1 MQQHRDRQRAGNAA
15 VRLASALT
23 LLLLA
28 FVLLPALAAAP
39 GGAKANPRLESLQID
54 IWPEYDR
61 PAALVILR
69 AELAKDVA
77 LPAAVT
83 LRLPASS
90 GGPAAV
96 AYAKADKDGLLN
108 LKYDRVDAK
117 DFVTLRFSVPERSF
131 HVEFYDPISSGTSER
146 KYRFVWPGDLP
157 ADRVNVLVQEPAQSS
172 DFSVQ
177 PDLKDVSTGPDGLRY
192 RSAQLGALNSGKA
205 FPIEIRY
212 IKNDT
217 RTSAE
222 ILKPSG
228 APAAATPEPATAPQ
242 RADSTQLLLALGVV
256 LPLLLAALTGYLW
269 WRQRPRRSAERSG
282 GGAGFCTKCGNPVA
296 GGDRFCSKCGA
307 AIG

>member
-1 MQQHRDRQRAGNAA
+1 MQHGGGQRAENAA
-15 VRLASALT
+15 LRLASGTLT
-23 LLLLA
+23 LLLA
-28 FVLLPALAAAP
+28 IVLLPALAAAP
-39 GGAKANPRLESLQID
+39 APKATPRLQSLQID

-69 AELAKDVA
+69 AELAQDVA
-77 LPAAVT
+77 LPAVLT

-96 AYAKADKDGLLN
+96 AYAKADKGELFN
-108 LKYDRVDAK
+108 LKYDRSDAK
-117 DFVTLRFSVPERSF
+117 DFITLRFSVPERSF
-131 HVEFYDPISSGTSER
+131 HVEFYDPISTGASER

-157 ADRVNVLVQEPAQSS
+157 ADRVNVLVQEPAESS

-192 RSAQLGALNSGKA
+192 RSAQLGAFNSGKA

-212 IKNDT
+212 TKNDA

-228 APAAATPEPATAPQ
+228 ATAAAAPEPTTDPQ
-242 RADSTQLLLALGVV
+242 RGASSQLLLALGVI
-256 LPLLLAALTGYLW
+256 LPLLLAALTGFLW
-269 WRQRPRRSAERSG
+269 WRQRPRRAAERS
-282 GGAGFCTKCGNPVA
+282 GGAGFCTKCGNPTAV
-296 GGDRFCSKCGA
+296 GDRFCSKCGA